1 MIAFVLSVLLALDPT
16 STSASGP
23 YTHAHH
29 AISTVDPDAQR
40 LFDEALTL
48 MYAFDPQDAVTR
60 FREAAKAD
68 PQSAMAQWGIAL
80 AYGPN
85 INESY
90 DLAGARSARLAL
102 ERAKALAPA
111 AAPEERAYIA
121 ALAERYRAKNK
132 SDIDRSQRRYSAAM
146 RDLVTRYP
154 DDLDAAALYAESL
167 MDLQPWDLWDPSGK
181 PAGDEK
187 KIQAMLESVLARDP
201 QHILANHLYIH
212 VMEAAPQYDAA
223 LPSAD
228 RLAAMKFEPAA
239 EHLVHMPSHI
249 YLRDGQY
256 AKAIAA
262 NDDAL
267 AHFAAWKTG
276 PHDPKHGG
284 YVYHDAAMKF
294 AAELM
299 AGRLKESLATARSAE
314 FDAADTA
321 VIETDL
327 RFHRWSSILAM
338 TGKPTSQIHAY
349 ARALALAA
357 TGKISATRA
366 ARLAF
371 EPYAN
376 DDRGRIER
384 GLIEAAIKRANGE
397 VLAAIADLE
406 DAVKRQDALGY
417 DEPPN
422 FYYPIRESLGALYL
436 KAGRAADAKRTFE
449 TDLKRNGGNPRS
461 LFGLAA
467 ALDALNQTADA
478 AATRVEFETAWR
490 DADVPLH
497 LDDLL

>member
-1 MIAFVLSVLLALDPT
+1 MIAFVLGVLLALDFTPPI
-16 STSASGP
+16 APGP

-29 AISTVDPDAQR
+29 AISSTDPDAQR

-48 MYAFDPQDAVTR
+48 LYAFDPQDAVTR

-90 DLAGARSARLAL
+90 NLAGARSARLAL
-102 ERAKALAPA
+102 ERAKALAPT

-121 ALAERYRAKNK
+121 ALAERYRATRKG
-132 SDIDRSQRRYSAAM
+132 DIDRSQQRYSAAM

-228 RLAAMKFEPAA
+228 RLAAMNFEPAA

-276 PHDPKHGG
+276 PHDPQHGG

-314 FDAADTA
+314 FDAGDTA
-321 VIETDL
+321 VIETNL
-327 RFHRWSSILAM
+327 RFHRWSSLLAI
-338 TGKPTSQIHAY
+338 TGKPTSQLHAY
-349 ARALALAA
+349 ARALAFAA
-357 TGKISATRA
+357 TGNLAAARA
-366 ARLAF
+366 ARTAF
-371 EPYAN
+371 EPFAS

-384 GLIEAAIKRANGE
+384 VLIDAAIARASG
-397 VLAAIADLE
+397 VVATAIADLE

-417 DEPPN
+417 DEPPH
-422 FYYPIRESLGALYL
+422 FYYPVRETLGALYL
-436 KAGRAADAKRTFE
+436 KAGHAADAKRTFE
-449 TDLKRNGGNPRS
+449 ADLQRNGGNPRS

-467 ALDALNQTADA
+467 ALDALQLRADA
-478 AATRVEFETAWR
+478 ATTRAAFEAAWH

-497 LDDLL
+497 LDDL

>member
-1 MIAFVLSVLLALDPT
+1 MIAFVLAALLTIDLRPMSDQ
-16 STSASGP
+16 GP

-29 AISTVDPDAQR
+29 AILTGDPNAQR

-48 MYAFDPQDAVTR
+48 VYAFDPQDAVTR
-60 FREAAKAD
+60 FRDVAKAD
-68 PQSAMAQWGIAL
+68 PESAMAQWGIAL

-102 ERAKALAPA
+102 ERAKTLAPA
-111 AAPEERAYIA
+111 ALPEERALIA
-121 ALAERYRAKNK
+121 ALAERYRATKAG
-132 SDIDRSQRRYSAAM
+132 DVDRSQQRYSIAM
-146 RDLVTRYP
+146 RDVVARYP

-167 MDLQPWDLWDPSGK
+167 MDLQPWDLWDTSGN
-181 PAGDEK
+181 PTGDEK
-187 KIQAMLESVLARDP
+187 KIQGILESVLARDP

-212 VMEAAPQYDAA
+212 VMEASPQYDAA

-228 RLAAMKFEPAA
+228 RLAAMTFEPAA

-249 YLRDGQY
+249 YLHDGQY

-262 NDDAL
+262 NDAAL
-267 AHFAAWKTG
+267 VHVAAWKSG

-299 AGRLKESLATARSAE
+299 SGRLKESLATAHSDE
-314 FDAADTA
+314 FNAGDTA
-321 VIETDL
+321 VTETNL
-327 RFHRWSSILAM
+327 RFHRWPAILAN
-338 TGKPTSQIHAY
+338 TGKPSSQIVAY
-349 ARALALAA
+349 AHAVALAA
-357 TGKISATRA
+357 TGKLAAARA
-366 ARLAF
+366 ARTAF
-371 EPYAN
+371 EPFAN

-384 GLIEAAIKRANGE
+384 VLID
-397 VLAAIADLE
+397 AAIARASGDVPSAIAHLE
-406 DAVKRQDALGY
+406 EAVKRQDALGY
-417 DEPPN
+417 DEPPH

-449 TDLKRNGGNPRS
+449 ADLKRNGGNPRS

-467 ALDALNQTADA
+467 ALDALQLIADA
-478 AATRVEFETAWR
+478 GTTRTAFEAAWQ

-497 LDDLL
+497 LDDL